1 MSFANTTGHSEW
13 SVNSGK
19 TYISTDNFAGAFY
32 TYTVTT
38 DSNLATIGTLT
49 TVATAVG
56 DLTSSRFGR
65 GHHLVLN
72 GRKLTPGANPMN
84 AITRN
89 TTQANNPFIYGST
102 PGSTTVALSP
112 SGASATSQS
121 SSSNPPTFAP
131 KFMVGVADVQTG
143 LNGFIDPTNVLFALY
158 DKNRP
163 VSDYLV
169 DMSAGLTAANAR
181 EVVSSGQSDRVNTT
195 SVALGSVAFN
205 SGSISIGNASS
216 GSITLSSVTGNNTFT
231 TTINSSIVTP
241 TSIIMLTP
249 INNSLR
255 TTQTYTKVVVLDNNN
270 SQPNYYLTFPVPVTA
285 SYCVGTVTTGSFQI
299 VIDLTSVTGFN
310 VAGAPG
316 YNGSGGLT
324 GTTGAITPAF
334 NFLIVN

>member
-84 AITRN
+84 AITVAVTSSTN
-89 TTQANNPFIYGST
+89 SAALTTNNPFVFGSR
-102 PGSTTVALSP
+102 PGGATVALSP
-112 SGASATSQS
+112 SGASATAQTS
-121 SSSNPPTFAP
+121 SSSTYAP
-131 KFMVGVADVQTG
+131 KFLVGVMDVQTG
-143 LNGFIDPTNVLFALY
+143 LKGFIDPTNVLFALY

-169 DMSAGLTAANAR
+169 DMAAGLTAANAR
-181 EVVSSGQSDRVNTT
+181 EMVSSGQSDRVNTT
-195 SVALGSVAFN
+195 SVALGSVSYAATP
-205 SGSISIGNASS
+205 SIGGASS
-216 GSITLSSVTGNNTFT
+216 GSVTITNLNNNGTYNLV
-231 TTINSSIVTP
+231 ISSSIVTP
-241 TSIIMLTP
+241 NSIVILTP
-249 INNSLR
+249 TSNMSIAVNGGNTALV
-255 TTQTYTKVVVLDNNN
+255 TY
-270 SQPNYYLTFPVPVTA
+270 YVTA
-285 SYCVGTVTTGSFQI
+285 NQGSFTITVYNTVGTNLFA
-299 VIDLTSVTGFN
+299 N
-310 VAGAPG
+310 
-316 YNGSGGLT
+316 
-324 GTTGAITPAF
+324 PAF

>member
-84 AITRN
+84 AITVAV
-89 TTQANNPFIYGST
+89 TTSTNPAASTTNNPFVFGSR
-102 PGSTTVALSP
+102 PGGATVALSP
-112 SGASATSQS
+112 SGAGATTATS
-121 SSSNPPTFAP
+121 SSSTYAP
-131 KFMVGVADVQTG
+131 KFLVGVADVQTG

-181 EVVSSGQSDRVNTT
+181 ELVSSGQSDRVNTT
-195 SVALGSVAFN
+195 SVVLDNASNGATVNA
-205 SGSISIGNASS
+205 GNASS
-216 GSITLSSVTGNNTFT
+216 GVARMQTANNGGESSLIVSS
-231 TTINSSIVTP
+231 TIVNPNSIV
-241 TSIIMLTP
+241 MLTP
-249 INNSLR
+249 RTSLR
-255 TTQTYTKVVVLDNNN
+255 LEVNGGN
-270 SQPNYYLTFPVPVTA
+270 SASAPFYVTVA
-285 SYCVGTVTTGSFQI
+285 QGSFTIRVVNQ
-299 VIDLTSVTGFN
+299 N
-310 VAGAPG
+310 
-316 YNGSGGLT
+316 SGTNLSNLE
-324 GTTGAITPAF
+324 F

>member
-19 TYISTDNFAGAFY
+19 TYISTENFAGAFY

-38 DSNLATIGTLT
+38 DSSLATIGTLT
-49 TVATAVG
+49 TVATAG
-56 DLTSSRFGR
+56 NAATSLFGR

-84 AITRN
+84 AITGN
-89 TTQANNPFIYGST
+89 TTAARNPFVWGST
-102 PGSTTVALSP
+102 PGQPTVAISP
-112 SGASATSQS
+112 SGASATSQT

-131 KFMVGVADVQTG
+131 KFLVGVADIQTG

-195 SVALGSVAFN
+195 SVALGSRAYN
-205 SGSISIGNASS
+205 ATPSIGGASS
-216 GSITLSSVTGNNTFT
+216 GSVTITSTTGNSNFT
-231 TTINSSIVTP
+231 YSLVISASIVTP
-241 TSIIMLTP
+241 NSIVILTP
-249 INNSLR
+249 TSNF
-255 TTQTYTKVVVLDNNN
+255 YTVEADG
-270 SQPNYYLTFPVPVTA
+270 YYTGT
-285 SYCVGTVTTGSFQI
+285 SYWVTTNQGSFTI
-299 VIDLTSVTGFN
+299 NVRVYSAANLT
-310 VAGAPG
+310 
-316 YNGSGGLT
+316 
-324 GTTGAITPAF
+324 IEPAF